1 MVFQN
6 YALYPHMTVEQ
17 NLGLGLKLRGTGK
30 AERRAKVD
38 EVAQVLGLETLLGRK
53 PAQLSGGQRQR
64 VAMGRAMVREPQAFL
79 MDEPLSNLDAKLR
92 VQMRAELARLRDT
105 LHTTTIYVTH
115 DQVEAMTLGD
125 RVAVMKD
132 GVVQQLDTPQAL
144 YREPANL
151 FVAAFIGSP
160 SMNLIEAA
168 VHGGQLAF
176 AEHRLPVPD
185 DVDLRRYEGRSLVL
199 GLRPADFE
207 DAALG
212 RDEGS
217 PTLHVRAD
225 VVEELGSEIN
235 VIFRIDVAPVATE
248 AVRAAAEPDAADSTV
263 VPLVADANETIC
275 TARVNARCPARAG
288 DDVELAIA
296 TDRFH
301 FFDLESGEVITNR
314 AQAAATG

>member
-1 MVFQN
+1 
-6 YALYPHMTVEQ
+6 
-17 NLGLGLKLRGTGK
+17 
-30 AERRAKVD
+30 
-38 EVAQVLGLETLLGRK
+38 
-53 PAQLSGGQRQR
+53 
-64 VAMGRAMVREPQAFL
+64 
-79 MDEPLSNLDAKLR
+79 
-92 VQMRAELARLRDT
+92 
-105 LHTTTIYVTH
+105 
-115 DQVEAMTLGD
+115 
-125 RVAVMKD
+125 MKD
-132 GVVQQLDTPQAL
+132 GVVQQLDTPQTL
-144 YREPANL
+144 YRQPANL

-160 SMNLIEAA
+160 SMNLIEAT
-168 VHGGQLAF
+168 VQGGRLTF

-185 DVDLRRYEGRSLVL
+185 GVDLRAYENRSLVL

-207 DAALG
+207 DAALH

-301 FFDLESGEVITNR
+301 FFDLESGEVIINR
-314 AQAAATG
+314 AQPAATG